1 MQEAAR
7 QEGWSAPWDR
17 EDQRKQKKTAGD
29 KSGAMRA
36 GRAEVR
42 RHFVKT
48 AFERLNTPFQTQPFS
63 EHSID
68 ALQVEYERLL
78 AEGGNDAKE
87 LMSAAPFKADRE
99 TLRKDLKALGIRSRR
114 RKNVLGNEHRSR
126 PPRPSVSHRNFT
138 PRASEKWL
146 KPSASRSAG

>member
-17 EDQRKQKKTAGD
+17 EDQRKRQKAAGLT
-29 KSGAMRA
+29 SGAMRA

-48 AFERLNTPFQTQPFS
+48 AFERLKAPFQAQPFS

-68 ALQVEYERLL
+68 TLQVECKRVL
-78 AEGGNDAKE
+78 AETGHNPKD
-87 LMSAAPFKADRE
+87 LLSITPFKARRY
-99 TLRKDLKALGIRSRR
+99 TLKRDLKALRIRSRR
-114 RKNVLGNEHRSR
+114 RKKRHIG
-126 PPRPSVSHRNFT
+126 
-138 PRASEKWL
+138 
-146 KPSASRSAG
+146 